1 MIRIATGEKFIPQF
15 QDGAEDGKP
24 YTFNLHYLTPDER
37 EQVNII
43 YVPVKASKR
52 GVSIKSDLKEAFLM
66 GVQSIDN
73 LSIELDGV
81 VKEIKTPEEF
91 LKYPL
96 PELLYQEVALRIKE
110 TSGIQ
115 EKN

>member
-1 MIRIATGEKFIPQF
+1 
-15 QDGAEDGKP
+15 
-24 YTFNLHYLTPDER
+24 
-37 EQVNII
+37 
-43 YVPVKASKR
+43 
-52 GVSIKSDLKEAFLM
+52 M